1 MNSKELGAYGEKIA
15 SEYLKKKGYR
25 IIDKNFLV
33 KLSSLR
39 KGEID
44 IVSKKNGVI
53 AFIEV
58 KTLSGENPII
68 SPQEKVNFQ
77 KQRQLVKISQLW
89 LIKNK
94 IPLDS
99 KWQID
104 IVAIILDPETKKAE
118 IRHFENAVSG

>member
-15 SEYLKKKGYR
+15 AEYLGKKGYR

-53 AFIEV
+53 CFVEV
-58 KTLSGENPII
+58 KTLTGENLII

-118 IRHFENAVSG
+118 IQHFENAVSG